1 MFSAGLGRWA
11 VKPIDAVAAVLLS
24 CGVALR
30 AVRLSFPGQM
40 MFDEL
45 HFVENA
51 RNYLAGK
58 PDWNDHPPLGKLIL
72 AASIRL
78 FGDQS
83 LAWRLPLLVAGLLT
97 IALAGVAVA
106 RLFKDVRTGVLAA
119 ALIAADGFF
128 ISYSRAGLLDGF
140 LVACAAAALLIVT
153 LRWTLLTAVALGLV
167 CGVACSIKFSGVS
180 LVATSMVALLLLRD
194 VSWRMR
200 VGSAALISVVTV
212 LVYFVVFGLGL
223 SLTGKSG
230 APPSVVTETLG
241 LLKHHAAATSMTHPF
256 TSAWPTWF
264 LPTRPI
270 IMGVFREGGGLRT
283 LTTLGNLAVWW
294 PAMVLAASLTGLVAW
309 RGVGA
314 TLQAREG
321 ASWGP
326 GAFLDAHGREVLL
339 LGAGALLFV
348 APWMLSRRDSYIYHF
363 LPAYL
368 FFTVLLGAY
377 VGWVA
382 RTRRSA
388 ALVFVAVVLVVLAFY
403 APAWSFGL
411 ITDAGFD
418 ARFVLP
424 GWR

>member
-11 VKPIDAVAAVLLS
+11 LKPVDAVAAVLLT

-72 AASIRL
+72 AASIRV

-83 LAWRLPLLVAGLLT
+83 FAWRFPLLITGLVT
-97 IALAGVAVA
+97 IVLVGVGIA
-106 RLFKDVRTGVLAA
+106 RLFKDIRTGVLAA
-119 ALIAADGFF
+119 SLLAADGFF

-140 LVACAAAALLIVT
+140 LVACAAAALVIVT
-153 LRWTLLTAVALGLV
+153 LRWTPLTALALGLV

-180 LVATSMVALLLLRD
+180 LVATAMVALVLLRGLT
-194 VSWRMR
+194 WRTR
-200 VGSAALISVVTV
+200 IVSAALISAVT
-212 LVYFVVFGLGL
+212 LIIYFVVFGIGL

-230 APPSVVTETLG
+230 TPASVVTETLR

-283 LTTLGNLAVWW
+283 LTTLGNLAIWW
-294 PAMVLAASLTGLVAW
+294 PAMVLAASLTALVAW

-314 TLQAREG
+314 TLQPSEG
-321 ASWGP
+321 TSWKP

-339 LGAGALLFV
+339 LVAGALLFI

-363 LPAYL
+363 IPAY
-368 FFTVLLGAY
+368 FFLVTLLGTY
-377 VGWVA
+377 LGWVA
-382 RTRRSA
+382 RFHRSA
-388 ALVFVAVVLVVLAFY
+388 ALIFMLTVLVVLAFY

-411 ITDAGFD
+411 ITDDGFD